1 MRLKLYRAKDIAAAM
16 AQVRAELGADAL
28 ILGTRRAGEG
38 VEVTAA
44 LEDAATTPL
53 PASSQAAA
61 PDPARAAL
69 LAWHGVPSPLAR
81 TLLHGSLSDALRSE
95 IGFSPLPLAPGEA
108 PILLVGPPGGGK
120 TLTAAKL
127 ATQLVL
133 SGHAPLVVTA
143 DGKRAGATEQLAA
156 FTRLLGLQLIVA
168 HSPLTVSRAL
178 TRRQGGAPVIIDGP
192 GLDPFDPAQRDAVVG
207 LASAASARTILVL
220 PAGLCPA
227 EAGELGS
234 AFAEAGASL
243 LVATRLDLTRRL
255 GGILAAADAGRL
267 ALTAAGTGPGAADT
281 LVALTCDTLASRL
294 TAHSEGRLLSQRDA
308 A

>member
-1 MRLKLYRAKDIAAAM
+1 MRLKLYRARDIAAAM
-16 AQVRAELGADAL
+16 AQIRAELGVDAL
-28 ILGTRRAGEG
+28 ILGTRRVGEG
-38 VEVTAA
+38 IEVTAA
-44 LEDAATTPL
+44 LEDEEAA
-53 PASSQAAA
+53 PAPAAQAAA
-61 PDPARAAL
+61 PDPAREAL
-69 LAWHGVPSPLAR
+69 LAWHGVPAPLAR
-81 TLLHGSLSDALRSE
+81 TLLRGHLPEALRNE
-95 IGFSPLPLAPGEA
+95 IGFAPLPLAPDEA
-108 PILLVGPPGGGK
+108 PLLLVGPPGAGK

-168 HSPLTVSRAL
+168 HTPLTVARAL

-192 GLDPFDPAQRDAVVG
+192 GLDPFDPAQRDDVAAF
-207 LASAASARTILVL
+207 ASAAGARIVLVL

-227 EAGELGS
+227 EAGELGG

-243 LVATRLDLTRRL
+243 LVATRLDLARRL

-267 ALTAAGTGPGAADT
+267 ALAAAGTGPGAADP
-281 LVALTCDTLASRL
+281 LAALTSETLASRL
-294 TAHSEGRLLSQRDA
+294 VAHSASRPLSQRDA